1 MKELATIDRAIDE
14 VLVQLGQM
22 VLNLSNPLVT
32 TNADERR
39 ALARSVN
46 QYAVC
51 AAHSGDAR
59 VQRLKVELEETLKP
73 RLRLVSSR

>member
-1 MKELATIDRAIDE
+1 MKELARIDHAIDE
-14 VLVQLGQM
+14 VLVELGQM
-22 VLNLSNPLVT
+22 VLNLSNPLIT
-32 TNADERR
+32 TNAEERR

-46 QYAVC
+46 QYTVC
-51 AAHSGDAR
+51 AAHSEDAR

>member
-1 MKELATIDRAIDE
+1 
-14 VLVQLGQM
+14 M
-22 VLNLSNPLVT
+22 VLSLSNPRVT
-32 TNADERR
+32 INAEERR

>member
-1 MKELATIDRAIDE
+1 MRELATIDRAIDD

-22 VLNLSNPLVT
+22 VLSLSNPRV

-59 VQRLKVELEETLKP
+59 VQRLKVELEETLKT